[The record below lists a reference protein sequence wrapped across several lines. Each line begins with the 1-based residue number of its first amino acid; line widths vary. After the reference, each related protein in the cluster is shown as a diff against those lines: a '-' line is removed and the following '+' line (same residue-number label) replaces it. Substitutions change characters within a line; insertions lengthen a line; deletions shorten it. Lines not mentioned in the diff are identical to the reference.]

1 VRYWGDAT
9 VYWIAP
15 EALDQR
21 GPWFISHFRQNLPLG
36 SELSLPQVRTEAFLV
51 TGSHKM
57 GQTFYCGGLLIVK
70 RERRLKR
77 KCTQYR
83 FSLITNRFSPWGE
96 ELHDMRVKR
105 VDSNFYK
112 KNYKMMQSV
121 GTDTHLIL
129 WLNFDL
135 PKELQRVG
143 GFLST
148 QKASQSLVQW
158 TDHGVPCVRG

>member
-1 VRYWGDAT
+1 
-9 VYWIAP
+9 
-15 EALDQR
+15 
-21 GPWFISHFRQNLPLG
+21 
-36 SELSLPQVRTEAFLV
+36 
-51 TGSHKM
+51 
-57 GQTFYCGGLLIVK
+57 
-70 RERRLKR
+70 
-77 KCTQYR
+77 
-83 FSLITNRFSPWGE
+83 
-96 ELHDMRVKR
+96 MRVKR

-148 QKASQSLVQW
+148 QKASQSLVQ
-158 TDHGVPCVRG
+158 